1 MNFKESVLG
10 IPPSKSLVEVLR
22 QKRPLSLIITLL
34 AVILG
39 LYHMYTSLTGCPPEQ
54 LHRGIHLFGILIIAF
69 LSSSLKREGRGYL
82 TVNIILAC
90 LAGGV
95 LSFILYDYENI
106 PFRESE
112 GTTFDIILG
121 GITVVLVM
129 EAVRRIVGWGMTGLI
144 VFFLVYT
151 FYGEYF
157 PGQLRH
163 AGYSLREMLDLQFLS
178 LNGLWS
184 IPIGVMSTYIIIFL
198 IFAGFLMKSGAIDWF
213 MDIATKAFGKTLG
226 GPAKAAIIAST
237 MFGSVSGAAAANVL
251 VTGSVSIPLMKR
263 LGYKPSFAGAVE
275 ASVSSGGQF
284 MPPVMGASAFIIAA
298 VLEIPYINVCLHAAI
313 PALLWFFSF
322 FMVIHFE
329 AKRLGL
335 NPIPEEEIPSL
346 GKVLRNLHFIIPV
359 AALVYYLIKG
369 RSPMLGGFIAVALL
383 IALTF
388 IRKETRLNVN
398 TFIASLEYGIRAAL
412 PVAAACA
419 GAGVI
424 IGCVM
429 QTGIGF
435 YLSAALVNISGGHL
449 FVLLI
454 LVLVASLILGMGMVT
469 VGAYV
474 IVSILVSPALIE
486 MGVTPIAS
494 HFFPFYFAII
504 SAITPPVAVAS
515 YAAAGLAQSSPW
527 ETGWMG
533 MRLAIPALLIP
544 FIFVTQPPILFIGSP
559 FAILA
564 TAATSIIGLTCL
576 AAVIIGCMIEKL
588 TISDRI
594 FLTLAAFTL
603 VLPTGLINLAGLGLL
618 GMVIILQKRRVRRI
632 RHRPETG

>member
-1 MNFKESVLG
+1 MNFKGSVLG
-10 IPPSKSLVEVLR
+10 IPPSKGLVEILR
-22 QKRPLSLIITLL
+22 EKRPLSLIVTVL

-39 LYHMYTSLTGCPPEQ
+39 LYHTYTSFAGCPPEQ
-54 LHRGIHLFGILIIAF
+54 LHRGIHLCGILVIIF

-82 TVNIILAC
+82 AANIILAL
-90 LAGGV
+90 LAAGI
-95 LSFILYDYENI
+95 LSFICYDYENI

-121 GITVVLVM
+121 GITIVLVM
-129 EAVRRIVGWGMTGLI
+129 EAVRRIVGMGMTILI
-144 VFFLVYT
+144 IFFLIYT
-151 FYGEYF
+151 FWGQYF
-157 PGQLRH
+157 PGAMRH
-163 AGYSLREMLDLQFLS
+163 AGYSLRDMLDLQFLS

-184 IPIGVMSTYIIIFL
+184 VPIGVMSTYIIIFL
-198 IFAGFLMKSGAIDWF
+198 IFAGFLMKSGAINWF
-213 MDIATKAFGKTLG
+213 MDIAIKAFGRTLG

-237 MFGSVSGAAAANVL
+237 LMGSVSGAAAANVL

-284 MPPVMGASAFIIAA
+284 MPPIMGASAFIMAA
-298 VLEIPYINVCLHAAI
+298 LLEIPYIQVCLHAAI
-313 PALLWFFSF
+313 PALLWFFAF
-322 FMVIHFE
+322 FMIVHFE
-329 AKRLGL
+329 ARRLGL
-335 NPIPEEEIPSL
+335 SPIPREEIPPMR
-346 GKVLRNLHFIIPV
+346 KVLRNLHFIIPIV
-359 AALVYYLIKG
+359 ALVYFLIAG
-369 RSPMLGGFIAVALL
+369 RSPMLGGFFAVVLL

-388 IRKETRLNVN
+388 IRKETRLNLG
-398 TFIASLEYGIRAAL
+398 TFFASFEYGIRAAM

-419 GAGVI
+419 GAGII

-435 YLSAALVNISGGHL
+435 YLSAALVKISGGHL
-449 FVLLI
+449 FVLLM

-515 YAAAGLAQSSPW
+515 YAAAGLAEASPW
-527 ETGWMG
+527 DTGWQG

-544 FIFVTQPPILFIGSP
+544 FIFVTQPPLVFIGSP
-559 FAILA
+559 FEILA
-564 TAATSIIGLTCL
+564 TTVTAIIGLTCL
-576 AAVIIGCMIEKL
+576 AAATVGCMFERLTTYERIML
-588 TISDRI
+588 TITAI
-594 FLTLAAFTL
+594 TF
-603 VLPTGLINLAGLGLL
+603 VWPIGPINLVGLGLL
-618 GMVIILQKRRVRRI
+618 AMVIILQKKR
-632 RHRPETG
+632 TGKFSLL